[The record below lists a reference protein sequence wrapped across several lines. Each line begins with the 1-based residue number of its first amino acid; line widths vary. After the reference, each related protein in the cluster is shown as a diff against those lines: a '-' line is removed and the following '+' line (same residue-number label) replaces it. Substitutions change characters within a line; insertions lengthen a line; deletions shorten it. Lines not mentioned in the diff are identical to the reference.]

1 MLNFPME
8 GNDRKKHSI
17 SVSEKRIDEIESQLQ
32 AMMDLLRQDLHSDD
46 HLQLADLDTESIA
59 ASSEKHIDDAEAVVS
74 RAKERAGDEND
85 TMLIEELKEQL
96 HARDTAISE
105 LKTMVGES
113 RERTKQWKQ
122 KLDASY
128 SLQGKMV
135 TYQRQNTNLRNENEQ
150 LRKQINELKEF
161 LKKKDAV
168 IGDYPKLI
176 EERDQVIKQLNEQ
189 LLVLKQEKKVIDEA
203 NTKLFTEIDYLQAD
217 LKRLDAQISEKDS
230 EVANVRKMLAA
241 EKQLAEQ
248 RIRKR
253 LREFAEKETKKELM
267 LNVRIK
273 ELTAIIEKQR
283 DVIAN
288 INEADLNL
296 YDQFNATISQIKQRR
311 SSIDYSVIDKKLDDV
326 ALDIASVSD
335 VMKQEDVDAIV
346 GEPDDS
352 RDASESQ
359 TNKELVE
366 TIRRS
371 LENGD
376 QPEVIK
382 SSLLN
387 KGYGEDEIKKVIDA
401 QMNALNMN
409 I

>member
-1 MLNFPME
+1 
-8 GNDRKKHSI
+8 
-17 SVSEKRIDEIESQLQ
+17 
-32 AMMDLLRQDLHSDD
+32 
-46 HLQLADLDTESIA
+46 
-59 ASSEKHIDDAEAVVS
+59 VVS

-203 NTKLFTEIDYLQAD
+203 NTKLFAEIDYLQAD

-241 EKQLAEQ
+241 EKQLSEQ